1 MSWKKFLTEKV
12 LKECWHEWR
21 KYPEVGLQAKCSCG
35 ILFDVT
41 TYNRADILYKHK
53 NRTFDNR
60 DDMMDLYEVIEK
72 DGKWSKYETFIHI
85 IWMNDDKLLPGENI
99 MDNYIKWLFCLS
111 GKGYE
116 DRCRMAA
123 EFYGWKEADHD

>member
-1 MSWKKFLTEKV
+1 MTWQQFLTENV

-72 DGKWSKYETFIHI
+72 DGKWEDFFWDFAFQRKPENYGFGQDGTF
-85 IWMNDDKLLPGENI
+85 
-99 MDNYIKWLFCLS
+99 
-111 GKGYE
+111 
-116 DRCRMAA
+116 
-123 EFYGWKEADHD
+123 

>member
-1 MSWKKFLTEKV
+1 MTWQQYLTEKV

-60 DDMMDLYEVIEK
+60 TDMMDLYEAIER
-72 DGKWSKYETFIHI
+72 DGKWEDFFWDFAFQRKPENYGFGEAETTT
-85 IWMNDDKLLPGENI
+85 
-99 MDNYIKWLFCLS
+99 WLFCLS
-111 GKGYE
+111 GEGYE
-116 DRCRMAA
+116 DRCKMVA
-123 EFYGWKEADHD
+123 EFYGWEEKK

>member
-1 MSWKKFLTEKV
+1 MTWQQYLTEKV

-60 DDMMDLYEVIEK
+60 DDMMDLYETIFKTRK
-72 DGKWSKYETFIHI
+72 DE
-85 IWMNDDKLLPGENI
+85 WMQFV
-99 MDNYIKWLFCLS
+99 NYLMGNYGIVASPYIFCLS
-111 GKGYE
+111 GEGYE
-116 DRCRMAA
+116 DRCKMVA
-123 EFYGWKEADHD
+123 EFYGWEEK